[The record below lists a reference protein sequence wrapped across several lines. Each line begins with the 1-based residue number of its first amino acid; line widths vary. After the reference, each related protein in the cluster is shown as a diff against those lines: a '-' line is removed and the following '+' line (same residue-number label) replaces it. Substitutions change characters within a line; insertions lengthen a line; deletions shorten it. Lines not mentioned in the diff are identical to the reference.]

1 MRSLPSCFLVG
12 RTMISAI
19 LEDRME
25 ETGLS
30 AVDGLVLRAVSLNRA
45 LSAGDIRDSFAL
57 PPSSVTRVVDR
68 LTERRLARRDADVED
83 GRLVM
88 VRLTGPG
95 KTVADMVDDAIREL
109 EREIGEQ
116 AGSAVSGIDTVVDAI
131 ELIGPRDRGLRRRH
145 W

>member
-1 MRSLPSCFLVG
+1 MRSLPSCFLAG
-12 RTMISAI
+12 RTMISAL
-19 LEDRME
+19 LEDRIE

-30 AVDGLVLRAVSLNRA
+30 AVDALVIRAVSLNRA
-45 LSAGDIRDSFAL
+45 LCAGDIRDGFAL

-68 LTERRLARRDADVED
+68 LTERRLARRDADFED

-95 KTVADMVDDAIREL
+95 KTVADMVDDAVREL
-109 EREIGEQ
+109 EREIDEQ

-131 ELIGPRDRGLRRRH
+131 ESIGQRDRGIRRRH
-145 W
+145 G

>member
-1 MRSLPSCFLVG
+1 MRSLPSCFLAG

-19 LEDRME
+19 LEDRIE

-30 AVDGLVLRAVSLNRA
+30 AVDALVLRAVSLNRA

-57 PPSSVTRVVDR
+57 PPSSVTRVIDR
-68 LTERRLARRDADVED
+68 LAERRLARRDADFED
-83 GRLVM
+83 GRLVT

-95 KTVADMVDDAIREL
+95 QAVADMVHVAVREL
-109 EREIGEQ
+109 EREIREQ
-116 AGSAVSGIDTVVDAI
+116 AGSAVSGIDTVVDAM
-131 ELIGPRDRGLRRRH
+131 ELIGQRDRALRRRP

>member
-19 LEDRME
+19 LEDRIE

-30 AVDGLVLRAVSLNRA
+30 AVDALVIRAVSLNRA

-68 LTERRLARRDADVED
+68 LTECRLARRDADVED

-95 KTVADMVDDAIREL
+95 KTVADMVDDAVREL
-109 EREIGEQ
+109 EREISEQ

-131 ELIGPRDRGLRRRH
+131 ELIGQRDRGLRRRR